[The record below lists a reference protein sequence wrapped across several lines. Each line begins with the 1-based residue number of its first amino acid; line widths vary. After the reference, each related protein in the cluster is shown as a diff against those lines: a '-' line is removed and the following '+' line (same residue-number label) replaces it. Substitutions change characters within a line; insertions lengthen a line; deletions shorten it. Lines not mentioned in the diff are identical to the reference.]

1 MAGAGGGA
9 WKVAY
14 ADFVTAMMAFFMVMW
29 ITAQGQDV
37 KEAVAEYFQ
46 HPPSDSLMNGGG
58 SPLLRPNKPGEPVGS
73 SLAPSTPGAEPES
86 PPPHK
91 PTGSSGEDS
100 SDKKPKASRGKD
112 PDMLMIHAGDR
123 RRVGTVIVFGQG
135 KSDLDAKAKDQLLE
149 VCNELRG
156 KPQKVE
162 IRGHAARGLPS
173 ADGDGKDPW
182 QVSYAR
188 CQSAMNY
195 LVEHGIAPER
205 IRLSQGGAYE
215 PFSIESDPSQRMY
228 NSRVEVYVLNELTED
243 FMGTPEERAKHF
255 SEY

>member
-37 KEAVAEYFQ
+37 KEAVAEYFEN
-46 HPPSDSLMNGGG
+46 PPSGSLLGGGG
-58 SPLLRPNKPGEPVGS
+58 SPMLRPNKPGQPVGS
-73 SLAPSTPGAEPES
+73 SLAPSRPKDAPE
-86 PPPHK
+86 
-91 PTGSSGEDS
+91 TGSSKVHKAADAT
-100 SDKKPKASRGKD
+100 SDKSAKERGD
-112 PDMLMIHAGDR
+112 DSGLLMIHAGDR
-123 RRVGTVIVFGQG
+123 RRVGTVIVFAEGG
-135 KSDLDAKAKDQLLE
+135 SELDEKAKDQLTQ
-149 VCNELRG
+149 VSDMLRG

-162 IRGHAARGLPS
+162 IRGHATRGSPS
-173 ADGDGKDPW
+173 GGGDGNDPW

-188 CQSAMNY
+188 CRRAMDF
-195 LVEHGIAPER
+195 LVEKGITPER

-215 PFSIESDPSQRMY
+215 PFSIEADPTQRMY